1 LPDPIWLDMPGML
14 VEAAGIAPASGV
26 FTVTKVVPNNLS
38 LSGFEFV
45 WQSADLDATGVLAV
59 SNPSP
64 SVVL

>member
-1 LPDPIWLDMPGML
+1 
-14 VEAAGIAPASGV
+14 
-26 FTVTKVVPNNLS
+26 
-38 LSGFEFV
+38 V